1 MKTRRT
7 KVLIILILL
16 YVVLCIGFSQ
26 KLFIGF
32 GTIDNVQGTI
42 VKYENLGKPH
52 SILSTMDIRSS
63 KK

>member
-1 MKTRRT
+1 ML
-7 KVLIILILL
+7 VLL

-26 KLFIGF
+26 KLFKGF
-32 GTIDNVQGTI
+32 GTIDNVQVNI
-42 VKYENLGKPH
+42 IKYENIGKSH

>member
-1 MKTRRT
+1 MRSRSKQ
-7 KVLIILILL
+7 VLIMLVLL

-26 KLFIGF
+26 KLFKGF
-32 GTIDNVQGTI
+32 GTIDNVQVNI
-42 VKYENLGKPH
+42 IKYENIGKTH

>member
-1 MKTRRT
+1 MRTRR
-7 KVLIILILL
+7 KQVLFLLIVL
-16 YVVLCIGFSQ
+16 YVILCIGFSQ
-26 KLFIGF
+26 KLFRGF

-52 SILSTMDIRSS
+52 SILSTMDIQSS